1 MNEKQNH
8 WAVNAIKDKTKKMKV
23 GLKMGK
29 TYERFSK
36 RACNEGLG
44 KICSGF
50 VA

>member
-1 MNEKQNH
+1 MKNKNH
-8 WAVNAIKDKTKKMKV
+8 RAVNAIKDKTKKMKV

-44 KICSGF
+44 KIFSGF
-50 VA
+50 VG

>member
-1 MNEKQNH
+1 MKNKNH

-29 TYERFSK
+29 TYERVSK
-36 RACNEGLG
+36 RACNKGLG

>member
-1 MNEKQNH
+1 MKNKNH
-8 WAVNAIKDKTKKMKV
+8 RAVNAIKDKAKKMKV